1 MPKQISINWIRFFGV
16 LVLVFCVFIFARLYY
31 LQIIKNEDFKSLSD
45 NSYYNT
51 YSKNIDRG
59 SIIFKYADGR
69 DFFAATNKTGYTLEI
84 NPQIIKNPEDT
95 YNILSNFIELDV
107 DEYFEKATKENDR
120 SEVLAEK
127 IDIETAE
134 KIKDLDLQGVILSKE
149 KWRFYPGK
157 NLASQVIGFQ
167 SYKGDEIKGRYGLE
181 RYYDDTLSVKNTG
194 LFKNFFVE
202 IFSEI
207 EKTITDSRSE
217 GNLVTT
223 LEPNIQ
229 TYSEEVVQK
238 IQNDWSSKKT
248 GAIIMD
254 PNTGAIRA
262 MALYPNFDINIFNE
276 EETVSIFNNDSV
288 ESIYEMGSIFKPITV
303 AIGLDKNIITPE
315 TTYEDKGSLT
325 LDQKTIWNYDKKAR
339 GVVDMQEVL
348 NQSLNTGAAYV
359 ALKVGNEEFS
369 KYMKKLIGEKTGID
383 LPNEV
388 SSIISNLD
396 SKRDVE
402 HATASYGHGI
412 AVTPIQMIR
421 SLAPLG
427 NGGYMPSPHIVSEIK
442 YEFGLKNKVKPK
454 DKVQIFEKE
463 TSEEIT
469 RMLVKVV
476 DDALAGGTVALPNH
490 SIAAKTGTAL
500 IPDSTNGGYYDDRFL
515 HSFFGYFP
523 AYDPEFIILL
533 YTIEPKGALYASNT
547 LTEPFMDIVKY
558 LINYY
563 GIEPD
568 R

>member
-107 DEYFEKATKENDR
+107 DEYFKKATKENDR
-120 SEVLAEK
+120 SEVLAER

-442 YEFGLKNKVKPK
+442 YEFGLKNKVEPK

-533 YTIEPKGALYASNT
+533 YTIEPRGALYASNT

>member
-107 DEYFEKATKENDR
+107 DEYFKKATKENDR
-120 SEVLAEK
+120 SEVLAER

-442 YEFGLKNKVKPK
+442 YEFGLKNKVEPK